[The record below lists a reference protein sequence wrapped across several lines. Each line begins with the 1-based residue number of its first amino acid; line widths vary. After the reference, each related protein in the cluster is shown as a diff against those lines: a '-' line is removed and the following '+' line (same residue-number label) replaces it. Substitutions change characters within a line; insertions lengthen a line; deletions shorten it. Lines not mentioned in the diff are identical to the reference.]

1 MRAGHTFAT
10 RSDTEVL
17 LHGYEQWGKE
27 MLQKLRGMFT
37 FAIWDRKNETLF
49 CARDHFGIKPFY
61 YYQNDAGELLFGS
74 EIKSFLAHPGFK
86 KELNE
91 EQLPLYLSYQYS
103 PGGYL
108 LQGRQKAAA
117 RPLAGMESRAADGAA
132 LLAAQV

>member
-49 CARDHFGIKPFY
+49 CARDHFASSRSIITKTMP
-61 YYQNDAGELLFGS
+61 ESCCL
-74 EIKSFLAHPGFK
+74 
-86 KELNE
+86 
-91 EQLPLYLSYQYS
+91 
-103 PGGYL
+103 
-108 LQGRQKAAA
+108 AA
-117 RPLAGMESRAADGAA
+117 RSKAFWPTPASRKS
-132 LLAAQV
+132 